1 MSLFSNPATKAMTYA
16 SDLMSQG
23 YDGNTAVKMA
33 NEKYGTNL
41 TYTGT
46 DDMATR
52 TSTSTGIS
60 NRTTTPAT
68 PSTTSTPHV
77 RDSYDPRSGY
87 GVQTTDLNLSVVR
100 ASSTFID
107 PATAREGYVIVIGT
121 EGAYKGKYLEV
132 LAEKASEYG
141 PRLLM
146 ASDTAISNVNIPD
159 GYTQVKE
166 QKSDGT
172 FIYKVL
178 PSGVAENYGTPVV
191 YAISNRGGQVE
202 QQTRD
207 SSSSSSSSTYYNS
220 STGYRSVTPA
230 QEEALAQ
237 RQELDTNA
245 KQVRDDLVKEG
256 YGIVEASLM
265 VEDYYKQNGVTY
277 KFADITDAQRQ
288 ASKQGTTTTTTT
300 TTATTDTAPPLDMA
314 EATEVRDMLVEQG
327 YSLDDANW
335 MINDYYKTTV
345 FPTSKDYSNGNPYF
359 ESPEGNATDNTAE
372 ASEGSGA
379 GKWLLFGGLA
389 LAVVLAASSKKKDKK
404 R

>member
-1 MSLFSNPATKAMTYA
+1 MKAMKYA
-16 SDLMSQG
+16 SELMSQG

-33 NEKYGTNL
+33 NEEYGTNL

-52 TSTSTGIS
+52 STTSTGTS
-60 NRTTTPAT
+60 NRTATTAT
-68 PSTTSTPHV
+68 PSTTTTTHV
-77 RDSYDPRSGY
+77 RDTYDPRSGY
-87 GVQTTDLNLSVVR
+87 GVQTTDYNRPLTQASPSV
-100 ASSTFID
+100 ID

-121 EGAYKGKYLEV
+121 EGAYKGMYLEV

-146 ASDTAISNVNIPD
+146 ASDTATAEMNIPA

-166 QKSDGT
+166 IKSDGT
-172 FIYKVL
+172 TIYKVL
-178 PSGVAENYGTPVV
+178 PSDVASQYGTPVV
-191 YAISNRGGQVE
+191 YQKSNRGGVE
-202 QQTRD
+202 AQTRD
-207 SSSSSSSSTYYNS
+207 SSSSGSSSTYYNS
-220 STGYRSVTPA
+220 SNGYRSITPA

-265 VEDYYKQNGVTY
+265 IEDYYKQNGVTY

-288 ASKQGTTTTTTT
+288 ASKQGTTTTTTTT

-359 ESPEGNATDNTAE
+359 ESPEGNAATDNTAE

>member
-1 MSLFSNPATKAMTYA
+1 MSALTKVSQAMKYA

-33 NEKYGTNL
+33 NEKYGTNI

-52 TSTSTGIS
+52 TSTSTTIS
-60 NRTTTPAT
+60 NRTASTTPT
-68 PSTTSTPHV
+68 TSTTSTTSS
-77 RDSYDPRSGY
+77 R
-87 GVQTTDLNLSVVR
+87 
-100 ASSTFID
+100 SSTSMYHSTADATQSTRVVKRSSSSAIN
-107 PATAREGYVIVIGT
+107 PAEASDGYLIVIRT
-121 EGAYKGKYLEV
+121 DSTGKQIYQEV
-132 LAEKASEYG
+132 PADVASQYG
-141 PRLLM
+141 DILLM
-146 ASDTAISNVNIPD
+146 LSDTAISNVNIPD

-178 PSGVAENYGTPVV
+178 PSDVAEKYGTPVV

-207 SSSSSSSSTYYNS
+207 SSSSGSSSTYYNS
-220 STGYRSVTPA
+220 STGYRSITPA

-265 VEDYYKQNGVTY
+265 IEDYYKQNGVTY

-288 ASKQGTTTTTTT
+288 ASKQGTTTTTT

-345 FPTSKDYSNGNPYF
+345 FPTSKDYSSGNPYF
-359 ESPEGNATDNTAE
+359 ESQEGNAATDNTAE

-389 LAVVLAASSKKKDKK
+389 LAVVLAASSKKKGKK